1 MSIVEG
7 NRQKFQLEE
16 SDVQER
22 KNFIEST
29 RRQIVALRDEVQ
41 GAAMTPGFSTKSSGS
56 KVIPSIG
63 SNKSKGYGK
72 VGTGDDEMT
81 PASDIEMSGGR
92 SMAGG
97 AAVRESNEDEI
108 LGAEPENSGVGHS
121 ADPSRGRHRKKKC
134 CLGVCVLLLLLGG
147 AAAAFFVAKGGSP
160 SALKEKLKEKV
171 KEATGGRR
179 LAALTLDTIDTTNG
193 DNNHLDHASRSSFTL
208 LHTTQGAYTRTIAIR
223 PSC

>member
-1 MSIVEG
+1 MNSPWIHGAGDG
-7 NRQKFQLEE
+7 NP
-16 SDVQER
+16 ER
-22 KNFIEST
+22 VPPRKLQPDTGRDAVSSSPQMVPRT
-29 RRQIVALRDEVQ
+29 RRADAE
-41 GAAMTPGFSTKSSGS
+41 AWCTPC
-56 KVIPSIG
+56 
-63 SNKSKGYGK
+63 
-72 VGTGDDEMT
+72 
-81 PASDIEMSGGR
+81 
-92 SMAGG
+92 
-97 AAVRESNEDEI
+97 EI

-134 CLGVCVLLLLLGG
+134 CLGVCVLLLLMGG

-208 LHTTQGAYTRTIAIR
+208 LHTTQGARAR
-223 PSC
+223 